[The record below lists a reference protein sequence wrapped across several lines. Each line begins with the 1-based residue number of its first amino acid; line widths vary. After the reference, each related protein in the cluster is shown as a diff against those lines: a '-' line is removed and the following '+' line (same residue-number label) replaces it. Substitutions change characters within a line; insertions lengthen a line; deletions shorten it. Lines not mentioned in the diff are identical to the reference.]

1 MKAKFRITY
10 TFGILYETT
19 NKQLGHSMYYF
30 LVDEILMKF
39 SNNIRTAIE
48 NPLKEQLRNEDN
60 RS

>member
-10 TFGILYETT
+10 TFGRLNETT
-19 NKQLGHSMYYF
+19 TKQLGDSTLNF

-48 NPLKEQLRNEDN
+48 NPLKDELRNEDN